1 MDLNIEQ
8 LNILRNWPTD
18 SAIRSCFKDSFSI
31 AEELYND
38 ISTNSRMIDKLDENL
53 LSNENDI
60 FMAINIASKQVES
73 LSLLD
78 DDNILELDT
87 TDLTK
92 QVDLIQNIQPC
103 SSLISVNNDI
113 HYTLSDGQINFIKM
127 LEICTKHEAYF
138 SRILECKCRVE
149 QIAKNSDLIINPNK
163 ASHMVAHLINNENPE
178 TRFITQREK
187 RWKTNRKTMAAKL
200 AQQHKEELARNK
212 ESKNKKKRNVNSV
225 ICETMYYY
233 EVYNYHAY
241 HEGEVTDLDNLSY
254 ITLHV
259 FLPIHHNIFSGLTIE
274 KSKIFTHRHPDNI
287 VYYLANMDVVVTE
300 NSLSLKG
307 FGKIIY
313 NYFNC
318 EEIKAA
324 IVV

>member
-1 MDLNIEQ
+1 MNLNIEQ
-8 LNILRNWPTD
+8 LNILCDWPTD

-31 AEELYND
+31 AEELCEALGINVPSENNLDLPYVEPVILIQNWVDND

-60 FMAINIASKQVES
+60 SMAINIASKQVES

-127 LEICTKHEAYF
+127 LEIRTKHEAYS

-163 ASHMVAHLINNENPE
+163 ASHMVAHFINNENPE

-187 RWKTNRKTMAAKL
+187 HWKTNRKTMAAKL
-200 AQQHKEELARNK
+200 VQ
-212 ESKNKKKRNVNSV
+212 
-225 ICETMYYY
+225 
-233 EVYNYHAY
+233 
-241 HEGEVTDLDNLSY
+241 
-254 ITLHV
+254 
-259 FLPIHHNIFSGLTIE
+259 
-274 KSKIFTHRHPDNI
+274 
-287 VYYLANMDVVVTE
+287 
-300 NSLSLKG
+300 
-307 FGKIIY
+307 
-313 NYFNC
+313 
-318 EEIKAA
+318 
-324 IVV
+324 